1 MSDAVDTADGPVH
14 LNRAQIARALDVT
27 PPTVDSYVAKGM
39 PVAKKGSNGRAYE
52 FDIAAV
58 LAWKRGE
65 DERDAEEKRRQEAV
79 IRDQQLELVGGG
91 LGDSEM
97 AMTPAKRREL
107 WDEQSAYMRVAK
119 ERRELIPRAAVDTAF
134 EDAFKFLGQAL
145 QGLPDLL
152 GRRCALTPEAI
163 VEVQKAVD
171 TFQTELAAQLET
183 EPNLAFARVA

>member
-14 LNRAQIARALDVT
+14 LNRAQIARALGVT

-39 PVAKKGSNGRAYE
+39 PVAKKGSNGRSYE
-52 FDIAAV
+52 FDLDAV
-58 LAWKRGE
+58 LAWRRGE
-65 DERDAEEKRRQEAV
+65 DQREADEKAKQEAL
-79 IRDQQLELVGGG
+79 IREQQLELVGGS
-91 LGDSEM
+91 LGQSEM

-119 ERRELIPRAAVDTAF
+119 ERRELVPRAEVDAAF

-171 TFQTELAAQLET
+171 TFQTELAAQLES
-183 EPNLAFARVA
+183 EPNLALPRVA